1 MELRTFALLWGAMA
15 VVIGLG
21 IGSFART
28 RGRSYWPWAAF
39 GMVSWVIALIALT
52 LLPSKVRHV
61 VACEACG
68 AEHRPGALACSAC
81 GRSLAWD

>member
-1 MELRTFALLWGAMA
+1 MTLGTFAFLWGVIG

-28 RGRSYWPWAAF
+28 RGRSFWPWAVL
-39 GMVSWVIALIALT
+39 GTLSWLVALIALV
-52 LLPSKVRHV
+52 LLPPRVRHV

-68 AEHRPGALACSAC
+68 AEHRPGALTCSAC
-81 GRSLAWD
+81 GRTLAWD